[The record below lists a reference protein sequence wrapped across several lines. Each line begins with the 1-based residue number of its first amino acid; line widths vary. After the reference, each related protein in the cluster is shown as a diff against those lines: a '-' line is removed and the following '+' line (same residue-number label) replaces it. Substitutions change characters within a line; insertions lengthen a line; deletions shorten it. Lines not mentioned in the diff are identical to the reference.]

1 MPFRT
6 VIISSHSK
14 LEYSLN
20 YLVYKTI
27 EETKKIVLDE
37 IHTLI
42 IESTMVSIT
51 SSLLVELMNKKIKVI
66 FCDEK
71 KNPHSE
77 LIPYYGNSQTV
88 TRIEEQINWSKDIKD
103 SIWQRIVIE
112 KIKNQAKVLSLID
125 KKEADKLFQYSNEV
139 EIGDITNREGHA
151 AKVYFNRLMGLNF
164 SRGGSDKRN
173 IYLNYGYS
181 ILLSQINRCIVSK
194 GYLTQLGIHH
204 KNDFNQFNLSCD
216 FIEPL
221 RPIVDKLS
229 LSLNDENYKSELI
242 NMLNT
247 CFIING
253 QNQSLHNAIE
263 IYCASIFRSLNTG
276 TINEIVFIEII

>member
-77 LIPYYGNSQTV
+77 LP
-88 TRIEEQINWSKDIKD
+88 
-103 SIWQRIVIE
+103 
-112 KIKNQAKVLSLID
+112 
-125 KKEADKLFQYSNEV
+125 
-139 EIGDITNREGHA
+139 
-151 AKVYFNRLMGLNF
+151 
-164 SRGGSDKRN
+164 
-173 IYLNYGYS
+173 
-181 ILLSQINRCIVSK
+181 
-194 GYLTQLGIHH
+194 
-204 KNDFNQFNLSCD
+204 
-216 FIEPL
+216 
-221 RPIVDKLS
+221 
-229 LSLNDENYKSELI
+229 
-242 NMLNT
+242 
-247 CFIING
+247 
-253 QNQSLHNAIE
+253 
-263 IYCASIFRSLNTG
+263 
-276 TINEIVFIEII
+276 